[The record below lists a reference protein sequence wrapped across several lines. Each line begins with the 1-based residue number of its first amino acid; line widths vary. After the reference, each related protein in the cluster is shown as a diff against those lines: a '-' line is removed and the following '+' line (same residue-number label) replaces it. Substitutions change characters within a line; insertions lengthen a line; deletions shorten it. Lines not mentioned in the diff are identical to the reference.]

1 MIFKTVIFNSIFIK
15 INILLLCFSLA
26 NNFNFTETLRDFDQK
41 KKIEINI

>member
-26 NNFNFTETLRDFDQK
+26 NNFTETLRDFDQK
-41 KKIEINI
+41 KIEINI

>member
-15 INILLLCFSLA
+15 INILLLYFSLA

-41 KKIEINI
+41 KIEINI